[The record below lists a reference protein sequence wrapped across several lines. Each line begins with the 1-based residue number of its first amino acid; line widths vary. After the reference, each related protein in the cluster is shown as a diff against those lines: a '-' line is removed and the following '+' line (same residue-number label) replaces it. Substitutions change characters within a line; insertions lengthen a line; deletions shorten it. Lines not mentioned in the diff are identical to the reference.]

1 MSYYPINEDTARL
14 AKEMMS
20 FSDYIPGSTTAEYK
34 RMVDEAFELG
44 ERQKKRVD
52 PMYHEKIDRLVDTY
66 ARRMAD
72 NLNEK
77 SRIGTMCPSIMIS
90 GGSNFPVRKKEKQN
104 AAFDR
109 NMQDYNEV
117 QKILDKIK
125 SVGTGGISSD
135 DPQALDKLRVKL
147 DKLVATQERMKAANA
162 AIRLKNTENGD
173 AKLSEMGYTSEEI
186 KSLREP
192 DFCGRVG
199 YPSYLLS
206 NNNANIKRVRDR
218 ITTLEK
224 MQAEPAPEG
233 WDFDGGSVVANTE
246 ENRLQILFDEKPDE
260 ETRAM
265 LKQNGFRWSPRNS
278 AWQRQLTPNAESAAR
293 RLFGS
298 DSKGV

>member
-20 FSDYIPGSTTAEYK
+20 HHDYIPGSTTAGYK
-34 RMVDEAFELG
+34 RMVDEAVELG

-52 PMYHEKIDRLVDTY
+52 PMYHEKIDHLVDTY
-66 ARRMAD
+66 ARRLAD
-72 NLNEK
+72 NINNK
-77 SRIGTMCPSIMIS
+77 SRIGTMCPSVMIS

-104 AAFDR
+104 AALDR

-147 DKLVATQERMKAANA
+147 AKLVATQERMKASNA
-162 AIRLKNTENGD
+162 AIRLKNTEEGD
-173 AKLSEMGYTSEEI
+173 ARLSEMGYTPEEI

-218 ITTLEK
+218 ITALEK
-224 MQAEPAPEG
+224 MQSEPTPEG
-233 WDFDGGSVVANTE
+233 WEFDGGSVVVNTA

-260 ETRAM
+260 DTRAM

-293 RLFGS
+293 KLFGS

>member
-117 QKILDKIK
+117 KKILDKIK
-125 SVGTGGISSD
+125 SVDTGGISSD

-199 YPSYLLS
+199 YPSYMLS

-293 RLFGS
+293 KLFGS